1 MLRFFRIG
9 VTKRRDLAVA
19 VEVLEKFDVKTTE
32 MQDLAIK
39 TIHWGLNHVEKDQG
53 LSRHTDTKP
62 ESRPPTISDNV
73 S

>member
-39 TIHWGLNHVEKDQG
+39 TIHWGLNHAEKDQG
-53 LSRHTDTKP
+53 LSTAYRYKA
-62 ESRPPTISDNV
+62 
-73 S
+73 